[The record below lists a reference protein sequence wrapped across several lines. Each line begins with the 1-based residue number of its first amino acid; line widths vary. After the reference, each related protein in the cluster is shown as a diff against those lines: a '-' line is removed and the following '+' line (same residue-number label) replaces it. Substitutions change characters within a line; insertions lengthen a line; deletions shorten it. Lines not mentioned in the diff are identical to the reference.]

1 MEKTTD
7 VSPCQIGNHPFL
19 YPMLINVDTQ
29 KDGHW
34 YSSISGI
41 HVIHVSKSPPKR
53 CRALCLKRSLPSR
66 VHGESFGFTVRKI
79 HIRSG
84 GEIENA
90 RVLSA
95 AHRSPHTGS
104 VAIKLRGICP
114 SNMYEDRNEIEQT
127 TCEEKLTS
135 ISLKMFERFSSR
147 NWPLASGQ
155 RQSLEEFVNLW
166 KWGWHYPYS
175 NLFKPWQISWPIAI
189 RSCSPTV
196 PTPSLHVTWVWTPGP
211 IQW

>member
-1 MEKTTD
+1 
-7 VSPCQIGNHPFL
+7 
-19 YPMLINVDTQ
+19 MLIPRKMAIDIL
-29 KDGHW
+29 D
-34 YSSISGI
+34 SSISGI
-41 HVIHVSKSPPKR
+41 HVSKPPPKR

-84 GEIENA
+84 GDWIENA

-95 AHRSPHTGS
+95 AHRSTHTRS

-155 RQSLEEFVNLW
+155 RQSLEEFVNL
-166 KWGWHYPYS
+166 
-175 NLFKPWQISWPIAI
+175 
-189 RSCSPTV
+189 
-196 PTPSLHVTWVWTPGP
+196 
-211 IQW
+211 